1 MFGCGGDD
9 AATDDGRDYVHGD
22 EGNDF
27 DDAVNDLGLMFNDP
41 ATAGRPSP
49 SFNADILPIL
59 TNRCAIPGCHVA
71 GGPRDIDLRTYDSVI
86 KGGDEG
92 ALPILTNRCAI
103 PGCHVAG
110 GPRDID
116 LRTYGSV
123 IKGGDEGAIVI
134 AADAME
140 SEMVEEIAE
149 GKMPPEGPPLE
160 AAQIQLIID
169 WINEGAENN

>member
-1 MFGCGGDD
+1 MGIVLLLVAGLIFGCGS
-9 AATDDGRDYVHGD
+9 AIK
-22 EGNDF
+22 E
-27 DDAVNDLGLMFNDP
+27 LGLVFDNPVD
-41 ATAGRPSP
+41 AGRPSP

-59 TNRCAIPGCHVA
+59 TDRCAIAECHVVD
-71 GGPRDIDLRTYDSVI
+71 GPHDIDLRTYD
-86 KGGDEG
+86 
-92 ALPILTNRCAI
+92 
-103 PGCHVAG
+103 
-110 GPRDID
+110 
-116 LRTYGSV
+116 SV

>member
-92 ALPILTNRCAI
+92 A
-103 PGCHVAG
+103 
-110 GPRDID
+110 
-116 LRTYGSV
+116 
-123 IKGGDEGAIVI
+123 IVI